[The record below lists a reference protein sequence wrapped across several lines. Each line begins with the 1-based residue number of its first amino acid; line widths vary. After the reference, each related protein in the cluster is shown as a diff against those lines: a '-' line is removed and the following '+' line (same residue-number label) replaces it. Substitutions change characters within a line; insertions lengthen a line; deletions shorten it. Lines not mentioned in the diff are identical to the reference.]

1 MELRHEFT
9 VPADVAT
16 TFATFDDVESVAE
29 CFPGAQVTSVDGD
42 AFTGAVKIKLGPIA
56 LTFNGAGEFRE
67 KSLADDGSSARMVL
81 SAKGKDKR
89 GNGTAGAEAV
99 VVLTP
104 GADDGAAG
112 GPTTDVEVT
121 TDLQIGGKVAS
132 IGRGLVQ
139 EVSTKMLGRFTDC
152 LEQKLA
158 GSPATPG

>member
-1 MELRHEFT
+1 MELIHEFT

-42 AFTGAVKIKLGPIA
+42 SFTGSVKIKLGPIA
-56 LTFNGAGEFRE
+56 LTFNGVGEFRE
-67 KSLADDGSSARMVL
+67 RRLAEDGSSGRMVL

-104 GADDGAAG
+104 GEGTTG
-112 GPTTDVEVT
+112 GPATDVEVR

-132 IGRGLVQ
+132 MGRGLVQ
-139 EVSTKMLGRFTDC
+139 EVSNKMLGRFTDC
-152 LEQKLA
+152 LEGKLTGPA
-158 GSPATPG
+158 GATRG

>member
-1 MELRHEFT
+1 MELTHEFT

-16 TFATFDDVESVAE
+16 TFAAFARVESMAE

-42 AFTGAVKIKLGPIA
+42 AFTGSVKIKLGPIA
-56 LTFNGAGEFRE
+56 LTFNGEGEFTE
-67 KSLADDGSSARMVL
+67 KELAADGGSGRMVL

-104 GADDGAAG
+104 GGDTTG

-132 IGRGLVQ
+132 MGRGLVQ
-139 EVSTKMLGRFTDC
+139 EVSNKMLGRFTDC

-158 GSPATPG
+158 